1 MATRPTITVGY
12 KNPSSGSPSTIT
24 VPIQRVSWNVGRRN
38 LTDNWTSSIAT
49 IFGRNP
55 DTLFGA
61 AGTGGP
67 QINDVVR
74 IAVSDGGSEFAYFYG
89 SIQDV
94 RILYGFSTNYDT
106 WEITVQG
113 RYGST
118 GRNDQSFTTTA
129 GDSTSSLALAIRTA
143 QTSSEVYVSSGW
155 GSFTS
160 AQTLTGQVTNT
171 VNTLMA
177 TEQGAVREYG
187 QLISGGPNFDAYM
200 GLYGRNSTELY
211 GLGSNVLSDTSATVM
226 GVTPKKY
233 DAIEFL
239 SKAQNYGS
247 KVVVQATGLADQSS
261 GTGRFVQTI
270 QTINNTT
277 SQAADLAAY
286 VKNQLDQSAKV
297 PYTVRFKGSNNTAA
311 CVGLADQN
319 QVKAAAVI
327 VFRGVQ
333 HECVIEGLQFDA
345 TPEDWTCSWVLS
357 GQDQN
362 AYLRLNDPIFGTLDY
377 NRLGF

>member
-12 KNPSSGSPSTIT
+12 KTPSSGSPSTIT

-55 DTLFGA
+55 DTLFGT

-129 GDSTSSLALAIRTA
+129 GDSTSSLALAIRT
-143 QTSSEVYVSSGW
+143 TSLICGPPVPDVPNKVSGW
-155 GSFTS
+155 RPKMVAMLDVQLS
-160 AQTLTGQVTNT
+160 
-171 VNTLMA
+171 
-177 TEQGAVREYG
+177 VR
-187 QLISGGPNFDAYM
+187 
-200 GLYGRNSTELY
+200 
-211 GLGSNVLSDTSATVM
+211 
-226 GVTPKKY
+226 
-233 DAIEFL
+233 
-239 SKAQNYGS
+239 
-247 KVVVQATGLADQSS
+247 
-261 GTGRFVQTI
+261 
-270 QTINNTT
+270 
-277 SQAADLAAY
+277 
-286 VKNQLDQSAKV
+286 
-297 PYTVRFKGSNNTAA
+297 
-311 CVGLADQN
+311 
-319 QVKAAAVI
+319 
-327 VFRGVQ
+327 
-333 HECVIEGLQFDA
+333 
-345 TPEDWTCSWVLS
+345 
-357 GQDQN
+357 
-362 AYLRLNDPIFGTLDY
+362 LRRPTFQET
-377 NRLGF
+377 R